1 MSSSRE
7 RSARLRLMVENY
19 FETVWCALQRL
30 GVPEASLED
39 SAQEVFLVAS
49 RRLDEITRGDYRGYL
64 LEVALRVAAQARRA
78 LSKKGRELLVDGQ
91 ALDST
96 SPGTTLHA
104 PDEALEQ
111 KRALALLASVLDKMS
126 EELREAFILFEFG
139 ELSASEV
146 ANVLEV
152 PVGTVASRVRRAR
165 EQLRRAL
172 SRRATRLGETH
183 AKASG
188 QSFRVGT
195 ARGDE
200 AAS

>member
-1 MSSSRE
+1 MIGSRE
-7 RSARLRLMVENY
+7 RSARLRSMVENY
-19 FETVWCALQRL
+19 FETVWQALQRL

-64 LEVALRVAAQARRA
+64 LEVALRIAAQARRA
-78 LSKKGRELLVDGQ
+78 LWKERRELLVDGQ

-96 SPGTTLHA
+96 SLGTTLHA

-139 ELSASEV
+139 ELSAPEV
-146 ANVLEV
+146 ASVLEV

-172 SRRATRLGETH
+172 KRRGRARTPKEGDAVLAGN
-183 AKASG
+183 ASEG
-188 QSFRVGT
+188 FR
-195 ARGDE
+195 A
-200 AAS
+200 

>member
-1 MSSSRE
+1 MPS
-7 RSARLRLMVENY
+7 RSARLRSIVENY

-78 LSKKGRELLVDGQ
+78 LLKERRELLVDGQ

-111 KRALALLASVLDKMS
+111 KRALALLAAVLDKMS

-139 ELSASEV
+139 ELSATEV
-146 ANVLEV
+146 ASVLEV

-172 SRRATRLGETH
+172 SKRATAARARNACEG
-183 AKASG
+183 
-188 QSFRVGT
+188 FR
-195 ARGDE
+195 A
-200 AAS
+200 